1 MFSFI
6 LVIELQK
13 GNFTEL
19 VRWKAE
25 SKGKVCFA
33 QRRVRRVGKT
43 IPFEAKP
50 RDVSSRESLDLFGKR
65 FPKGSG
71 KNISLPI
78 SGFRAKAI

>member
-1 MFSFI
+1 M
-6 LVIELQK
+6 LVELQK

-25 SKGKVCFA
+25 SKWEVRFA

-50 RDVSSRESLDLFGKR
+50 RDVSSRESLELFGKR
-65 FPKGSG
+65 FPKMVGE
-71 KNISLPI
+71 NISLPI